1 MDINAAYAHHGHMS
15 SSGLHGGCSIFAC
28 IVGVLVFVVII
39 LLIIW
44 LYKQIKPPQTM
55 PHNIESLDILKKR
68 FAKGEIS
75 KQEFEDMQ
83 DIIKKN

>member
-1 MDINAAYAHHGHMS
+1 MDINAAYTHHGHMWPG
-15 SSGLHGGCSIFAC
+15 GLHGGGSIFAC

-55 PHNIESLDILKKR
+55 AHNIESLDILKKR